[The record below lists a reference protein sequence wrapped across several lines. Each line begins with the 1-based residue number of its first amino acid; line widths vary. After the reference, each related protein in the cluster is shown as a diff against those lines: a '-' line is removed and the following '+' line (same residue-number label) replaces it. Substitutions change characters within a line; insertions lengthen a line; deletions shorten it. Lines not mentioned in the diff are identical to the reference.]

1 MNQMRQLVV
10 FLGLIGA
17 SIGCGANTPNSGDQD
32 QQGSSVQT
40 VALYEI
46 TFTSL
51 WDTQAHL
58 GRPRSAHFSPL
69 VISSHTADYAL
80 FPKGE
85 LANDALE
92 DVAELGRTGLVQR
105 ELNSAVS
112 QGAVENFV
120 ITQNQ
125 FVPGTPV
132 QSLTFEVTKE
142 ANFFSLVS
150 MIAPSPDWIVGVDSI
165 SLVNNQGEFIQD
177 TGDIMLF
184 AYDAGTEDG
193 DQGGNFSINNSATA
207 NPTPIQILAGRG
219 FDQPFA
225 LLRLRKMN

>member
-17 SIGCGANTPNSGDQD
+17 SIGCGANTPNTGEQE
-32 QQGSSVQT
+32 GSSVEAQ
-40 VALYEI
+40 AMYEI

-51 WDTQAHL
+51 WDAGAHL

-69 VISSHTADYAL
+69 VISSHTADYVL
-80 FPKGE
+80 FPKGD
-85 LANDALE
+85 LANSALE
-92 DVAELGRTGLVQR
+92 DVAELGRTGLIQR

-112 QGAVENFV
+112 QGVVDSFT
-120 ITQNQ
+120 ITENQ

-132 QSLTFEVTKE
+132 QTVVFEVSKE
-142 ANFFSLVS
+142 ASLFSLVS
-150 MIAPSPDWIVGVDSI
+150 MIAPSPDWIVGVNSI
-165 SLVNNQGEFIQD
+165 SLVNSQGEFIED

-193 DQGGNFSINNSATA
+193 DRGGNFSINNNATA
-207 NPTPIQILAGRG
+207 NPTPIEILTGRG
-219 FDQPFA
+219 FEQPFA
-225 LLRLRKMN
+225 LLRLRKIN